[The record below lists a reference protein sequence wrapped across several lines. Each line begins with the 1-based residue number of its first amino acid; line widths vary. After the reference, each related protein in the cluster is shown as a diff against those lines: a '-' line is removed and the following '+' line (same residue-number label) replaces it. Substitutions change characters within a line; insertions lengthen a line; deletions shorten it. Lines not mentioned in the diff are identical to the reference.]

1 MVVKRIWQTTK
12 INTIYVVGN
21 NYKLKNIFHSM
32 AKNFKDKSRQN
43 GSNNTETEN
52 GIVRVRLPRGKQI
65 IGVISQRLGNS
76 RMFVSC
82 MDGKTR
88 NCRVPGSKK
97 RGLWL
102 REDDIILI
110 EPWEFDDDKGD
121 VEYKYTPNEARKL
134 KELGY
139 LQTSSEEF

>member
-1 MVVKRIWQTTK
+1 
-12 INTIYVVGN
+12 
-21 NYKLKNIFHSM
+21 M
-32 AKNFKDKSRQN
+32 AKKFKDKSRAN
-43 GSNNTETEN
+43 SKVHTETEN
-52 GIVRVRLPRGKQI
+52 GFVRVRLPRGRQI
-65 IGVISQRLGNS
+65 IGIIAQRLGNS

-102 REDDIILI
+102 RENDVVMI
-110 EPWEFDDDKGD
+110 EPWEFDDEKGD

-139 LQTSSEEF
+139 LQTNSEEF